1 MTPTRYLASC
11 ELELGRLQ
19 EAIDN
24 DLMGRLELLAGDA
37 LTDEASRARAHGLT
51 DDDFADVWLTAAW
64 PLKVS
69 EVAEQAEEKLEDD
82 RMTFQD
88 QLRRDQEA
96 FAEELDAWEA
106 EVKALA

>member
-64 PLKVS
+64 PSLARSNLIVRS
-69 EVAEQAEEKLEDD
+69 TVADACREV
-82 RMTFQD
+82 TT
-88 QLRRDQEA
+88 RRSSH
-96 FAEELDAWEA
+96 AWRR
-106 EVKALA
+106 